1 MPETIALLIYPDV
14 AELDFIGPKDIFYAS
29 KWLRKSDERI
39 ITVAADLNP
48 VTCFGGTQV
57 LPDATFETCGPVDI
71 LLVPGTADPLA
82 QTDNRPLLDWVEK
95 SSAGCRWVTSVCT
108 GSAILLAAGVGRGKT
123 VTTHPQAI
131 EPLRRLKAATVLDNV
146 RYVRDGNLVTKCRS
160 QRRDRHDPLTAR
172 PDPRPRTR
180 QGGAGRA
187 RLLSRTTLC
196 GSGLTPGINHPL
208 ESLIPRFR

>member
-14 AELDFIGPKDIFYAS
+14 AELDFIGPKDVFYAS

-39 ITVAADLNP
+39 ITVAADLTP

-108 GSAILLAAGVGRGKT
+108 GSAILLTAGVGRGKT

-146 RYVRDGNLVTKCRS
+146 RYVRDGNLVTS
-160 QRRDRHDPLTAR
+160 AGVSAGIDMTLWLLGQIHGPEHAR
-172 PDPRPRTR
+172 EV
-180 QGGAGRA
+180 QGVLDYYPEPPYAEA
-187 RLLSRTTLC
+187 V
-196 GSGLTPGINHPL
+196 
-208 ESLIPRFR
+208 